1 LNKLYLDD
9 ILNIYHK
16 IMATTM
22 KTKILL
28 LCFCLNCLATKIEP
42 QNQVEQWISVTANGH
57 QLAGLMMDNDQA
69 TTALLIVAGSG
80 PTDHNGNVASHGMIN
95 NSYKMLATE
104 LHHAGYAVLRF
115 DKHGIGKSAYDE
127 FDMSKVLFSDYVN
140 DVVVLLEYLQKQYPQ
155 VVVIGHSLG
164 GLMAIEAAQKSPVSR
179 IITLASVADSG
190 YKTLKRQ
197 MLDQPEFIRDAAIPL
212 LDRLALGETIPADE
226 VPAFLNALLHPSL
239 QPYLKSFILIEPRA
253 ELAQLSIPTLNII
266 GDTDIQVE
274 VSETQML
281 SEGLEHAKIKIINGM
296 NHVLKNAPKERN
308 ANLATY
314 SQADLPLH
322 EALIPVILNFLQS
335 E

>member
-1 LNKLYLDD
+1 
-9 ILNIYHK
+9 
-16 IMATTM
+16 M

-28 LCFCLNCLATKIEP
+28 LCFCLNSLATEIEP
-42 QNQVEQWISVTANGH
+42 QNQAEQWISVAANGH

-69 TTALLIVAGSG
+69 TSAVLIVAGSG
-80 PTDHNGNVASHGMIN
+80 PTDHNGNVASHGMTN
-95 NSYKMLATE
+95 NSYKLLATE

-127 FDMSKVLFSDYVN
+127 FDMSKVLFADYVN
-140 DVVVLLEYLQKQYPQ
+140 DVVVLVEYLQKQYPQ
-155 VVVIGHSLG
+155 VVVMGHSLG
-164 GLMAIEAAQKSPVSR
+164 GLMAIQAAQKTTVSQ

-190 YKTLKRQ
+190 YKTIKRQ
-197 MLDQPEFIRDAAIPL
+197 MQDQPEFVRDAAIPL
-212 LDRLALGETIPADE
+212 LDRLAQGENIPAEE
-226 VPAFLNALLHPSL
+226 VPAFLNALFHPSL

-274 VSETQML
+274 VSETKTL
-281 SEGLEHAKIKIINGM
+281 SEGLAHVSIKILKDM

-314 SQADLPLH
+314 SQPDLPLH
-322 EALIPVILNFLQS
+322 KDLVPTVLKFLQQK
-335 E
+335 